1 MAWYDSAVFY
11 QIHPLSLFGCEQ
23 ESANSEGSHFAELA
37 EWAEHAKKMGCNAIY
52 IGPVF
57 KADSHGHGGSAYF
70 DWDSW
75 R

>member
-37 EWAEHAKKMGCNAIY
+37 EWAEHAKKWAVMPYILDLYLRQIHMDMGSLI
-52 IGPVF
+52 II
-57 KADSHGHGGSAYF
+57 
-70 DWDSW
+70 